1 MRLPVSLA
9 GLFAATL
16 LLAGCAQPI
25 DGRAVVPPSHA
36 SRPLS
41 GDDLDNILLTPP
53 QLSDVVGVKLQLQA
67 DVGRPVAGD
76 PAEGPCAALDTV
88 GTQPFI
94 GDTFSAFHLLLLSDG
109 TSTRHDH
116 VVTQAAA
123 IYPDTASATKAF
135 TTATSA
141 LPPCNG
147 KDVKTE
153 AAWRFAVNG
162 ITADTDRWNKEQTDL
177 PMLWVCYGQA
187 RVRVNAI
194 LQAMSCQGDDGGQ
207 ANADAILNRMSATV
221 WELSSD

>member
-88 GTQPFI
+88 GMQPFI

-135 TTATSA
+135 TTVTRRCRPATA
-141 LPPCNG
+141 
-147 KDVKTE
+147 KTSRPKPRGGSRSTTSRPTPIGGTRNRQIYRCSGC
-153 AAWRFAVNG
+153 A
-162 ITADTDRWNKEQTDL
+162 TAR
-177 PMLWVCYGQA
+177 PG
-187 RVRVNAI
+187 
-194 LQAMSCQGDDGGQ
+194 SG
-207 ANADAILNRMSATV
+207 
-221 WELSSD
+221 